1 MIFLCNTYF
10 TSHIHQ
16 CINASSIE
24 ILDNCIDESLAEYC
38 KHIEVI
44 LHEDGSIS
52 IQDDGRGI
60 PVDIHP
66 IAKIPTLR
74 VIYTILQAGGKFFI
88 ICGKVSKY
96 S

>member
-1 MIFLCNTYF
+1 MSRKFDISTLHFYGSFYCVPKRKK
-10 TSHIHQ
+10 S
-16 CINASSIE
+16 AG
-24 ILDNCIDESLAEYC
+24 YC
-38 KHIEVI
+38 KNIEVI

-60 PVDIHP
+60 PVAIHP

-74 VIYTILQAGGKFFI
+74 VIYTILHAGGKFFI
-88 ICGKVSKY
+88 ICGKFSKY